1 MKSNGHATPEAMER
15 EADLARA
22 QVHSTIDAIASKL
35 TPGQLMDQSIG
46 YLRRSLPAEFTSQ
59 LGRTVRDNPL
69 PVTLVG
75 IGLAWL
81 MLGGRSG
88 PANRETPEWAS
99 ATPEWAGG
107 DARDDFG
114 VPLHT
119 SSTTGAA
126 PARPTTTERLGAK
139 AGDVAQ
145 TARDKAAQAA
155 GATRE
160 AAQRVGE
167 GVSQAGRR
175 IADTAHRTGQ
185 RVSDS
190 AARAGRQLGS
200 LGERSRQQMERA
212 RDSAGRLADEQP
224 LVLAA
229 LGVAVGAVLG
239 AMLPPTRHEDRLLG
253 DTRDDLLGSARG
265 TLREQAEQWREPAE
279 RVMEHATQE
288 LSQAAQRLREG
299 AGGAGAPAAGSAAQW
314 SDAARATPPA
324 GARAHTPNPL
334 NEPMYEGDGLAHS
347 TVEAGGPFG
356 MGAVADDAAR
366 RSEGLSHSTAE
377 AARQP
382 RTAPD
387 APDSGAGPGGPKDV
401 AG

>member
-1 MKSNGHATPEAMER
+1 MKGNGHATPEMAER
-15 EADLARA
+15 DAEMARA
-22 QVHSTIDAIASKL
+22 QVHSTIDAIAGKL
-35 TPGQLMDQSIG
+35 TPGQLMDQSLG

-81 MLGGRSG
+81 MLGGRRG
-88 PANRETPEWAS
+88 PAGQPAAEWAS
-99 ATPEWAGG
+99 ASTDRGYA

-114 VPLHT
+114 LPLQT
-119 SSTTGAA
+119 PSTATAA
-126 PARPTTTERLGAK
+126 PARPPTTERLGAQ
-139 AGDVAQ
+139 AGDLAQ

-175 IADTAHRTGQ
+175 IADTAHRTGR

-239 AMLPPTRHEDRLLG
+239 AMLPPTRREDRLLG
-253 DTRDDLLGSARG
+253 DTRDELLGSARG
-265 TLREQAEQWREPAE
+265 TLREQVEQLREPAE
-279 RVMEHATQE
+279 RVMDHATQE

-299 AGGAGAPAAGSAAQW
+299 AGGGGAPAAGSAAQW
-314 SDAARATPPA
+314 SDAARATPLA
-324 GARAHTPNPL
+324 GARTHTPNPL

-347 TVEAGGPFG
+347 TVEAGGPFR
-356 MGAVADDAAR
+356 MGGLADDAAR

-382 RTAPD
+382 RLAPD